1 MENDPSWYTQR
12 NKKDGSRSRETNMA
26 WYDRLLGRAPI
37 VDEEKLNPA
46 QYVISRNEGMTID
59 SREVVTNYRNAYEQ
73 LEIVNRAV
81 NMIVDDV
88 SEIPFAIG
96 EKIVGT
102 TNVLKNIRRSKVD
115 LLINKEPNPF
125 QDVSAF
131 KRNLII
137 DLLID
142 GNIFIYFD
150 GAHLY
155 HLPAD
160 KVRIYTDDKTYVERY
175 SYDNSIDYSP
185 DEIIHIKENS
195 FNSIYRG
202 TPRLKPAFRT
212 MQLLGSM
219 RDFQDNFFKN
229 GAVPGLV
236 LKSPNTLS
244 EKIKERMLQAWVARY
259 NPKSGGRRPLFLDG
273 GLEVENLTEINF
285 KELDFQEGIKSN
297 ERIIL
302 EAMGIPSILM
312 DGGNNANIR
321 PNHRLY
327 YLETI
332 LPIVKKVSCALER
345 FFGFSMSEDVTGI
358 PALQPELRDQAAYY
372 ATLVNT
378 GILSANEAR
387 EALGKEPVDGFDEPR
402 VPANIAGSA
411 TNPEQGGRPTEAAP
425 SEEE

>member
-1 MENDPSWYTQR
+1 
-12 NKKDGSRSRETNMA
+12 MA
-26 WYDRLLGRAPI
+26 WYDRILGRT
-37 VDEEKLNPA
+37 EEKLNPA
-46 QYVISRNEGMTID
+46 QYVISRNEGLTVD

-88 SEIPFAIG
+88 ADIPFSL
-96 EKIVGT
+96 GT
-102 TNVLKNIRRSKVD
+102 QVPGTNNIIKNIRRSKVD
-115 LLINKEPNPF
+115 LLINREPNPF
-125 QDVSAF
+125 QDINSF

-155 HLPAD
+155 HLPAN
-160 KVRIYTDDKTYVERY
+160 KVRIETDEQTFVAKYTYE
-175 SYDNSIDYSP
+175 NSIDYSP
-185 DEIIHIKENS
+185 NEIIHIKENS

-202 TPRLKPAFRT
+202 VPRLKPAWRT
-212 MQLLGSM
+212 MQLLSSM
-219 RDFQDNFFKN
+219 RNFQDNFFKN

-259 NPKSGGRRPLFLDG
+259 NPQSGGRRPLFLDG
-273 GLEVENLTEINF
+273 GLSVENLTEINF
-285 KELDFQEGIKSN
+285 KDLDFQEGIKSN

-302 EAMGIPSILM
+302 EAMGIPPILL

-332 LPIVKKVSCALER
+332 LPIVIKLGYALER
-345 FFGFSMSEDVTGI
+345 YFGFTVSEDVTGI
-358 PALQPELRDQAAYY
+358 PALQPELRDQAGYY

-378 GILSANEAR
+378 GIMSPNEAR
-387 EALGKEPVDGFDEPR
+387 QALGKDPIDGFDTPR

-411 TNPEQGGRPTEAAP
+411 ANPQEGGRPAEAAP
-425 SEEE
+425 SDEE

>member
-1 MENDPSWYTQR
+1 
-12 NKKDGSRSRETNMA
+12 MA
-26 WYDRLLGRAPI
+26 WYNRFLGASN
-37 VDEEKLNPA
+37 EEKLNPA

-59 SREVVTNYRNAYEQ
+59 TREIVTNYRTAYEQ

-88 SEIPFAIG
+88 SEIPFRVS
-96 EKIVGT
+96 EKVPGT
-102 TNVLKNIRRSKVD
+102 TGVKKNVRKSKVD
-115 LLINKEPNPF
+115 ILINREPNPF
-125 QDVSAF
+125 QDISSF
-131 KRNLII
+131 KRNLVI

-160 KVRIYTDDKTYVERY
+160 KVTIYSDSKSYIEKYTYE
-175 SYDNSIDYSP
+175 NSVDYSV

-202 TPRLKPAFRT
+202 VPRLKPAYRT
-212 MQLLGSM
+212 MQLLGNM
-219 RDFQDNFFKN
+219 RNFQDNFFKN

-244 EKIKERMLQAWVARY
+244 EKIKERMLQAWSMRY
-259 NPKSGGRRPLFLDG
+259 NPTSGGRRPLILDG
-273 GLEVENLTEINF
+273 GLDVSTLTNINF
-285 KELDFQEGIKSN
+285 KELDFQSSITAN
-297 ERIIL
+297 EKIIL
-302 EAMGIPSILM
+302 EAMGIPPVLL

-332 LPIVKKVSCALER
+332 LPIVKKIGCAMER
-345 FFGFSMSEDVTGI
+345 YFGFSLSEDVTDI

-378 GILSANEAR
+378 GIISPNEAR
-387 EALGKEPVDGFDEPR
+387 VALGKEPVDGFDEPR

-411 TNPEQGGRPTEAAP
+411 VNPEQGGRPVESPTI
-425 SEEE
+425 EEN

>member
-1 MENDPSWYTQR
+1 
-12 NKKDGSRSRETNMA
+12 MA
-26 WYDRLLGRAPI
+26 WYDRFLGRNS
-37 VDEEKLNPA
+37 EEKLNPA
-46 QYVISRNEGMTID
+46 QYVISRNEGMTVD
-59 SREVVTNYRNAYEQ
+59 SREVITNYRNAYEQ

-88 SEIPFAIG
+88 SEIPFAVG

-102 TNVLKNIRRSKVD
+102 NNILKNIRKSKVD
-115 LLINKEPNPF
+115 LLLNVEPNPF

-160 KVRIYTDDKTYVERY
+160 KITIYTDDSTYVEKY
-175 SYDNSIDYSP
+175 SYDNSIDYNP
-185 DEIIHIKENS
+185 NEIIHIKENS

-202 TPRLKPAFRT
+202 VPRLKPAFRT
-212 MQLLGSM
+212 MQLLASM

-302 EAMGIPSILM
+302 EAMGIPPILL

-332 LPIVKKVSCALER
+332 LPIVKKLGYALER
-345 FFGFSMSEDVTGI
+345 FFGFSLNEDVTGI

-387 EALGKEPVDGFDEPR
+387 EAIGKEPVEGFDEPR

-411 TNPEQGGRPTEAAP
+411 VSPEQGGRPVEAAP